1 MEQMIQH
8 SYSRFIQK
16 VSEGR
21 NMAPEDVEKIA
32 QGRVWAGI
40 TAKELG
46 LVDAIGN
53 LQDAIRSAAEMAA
66 LKVYDVIYVK
76 QPLTAREKMIK
87 RLNQFLAGVVNTIW
101 GQTVPRA
108 VRMYEKF
115 GSELEHVLE
124 LNDPKGVYAY
134 CLICEIN

>member
-1 MEQMIQH
+1 MT
-8 SYSRFIQK
+8 
-16 VSEGR
+16 
-21 NMAPEDVEKIA
+21 PEDVEKIA
-32 QGRVWAGI
+32 QGRVWAGK

-53 LQDAIRSAAEMAA
+53 LQDAIGSAAEMAA
-66 LKVYDVIYVK
+66 LKDYDVIYVK
-76 QPLTAREKMIK
+76 QPLTAREKLIR
-87 RLNQFLAGVVNTIW
+87 RLNRFLTGVVNDIR

-115 GSELEHVLE
+115 GSELEQVME

-134 CLICEIN
+134 CLICDLN